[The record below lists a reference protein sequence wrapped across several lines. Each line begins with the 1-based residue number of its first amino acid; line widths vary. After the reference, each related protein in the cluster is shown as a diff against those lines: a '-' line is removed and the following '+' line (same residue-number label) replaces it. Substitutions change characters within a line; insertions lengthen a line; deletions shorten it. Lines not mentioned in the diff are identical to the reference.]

1 MPRPDIQELTSGAKE
16 SSFPEE
22 VGVPASGY
30 VKIPWR
36 NGCDMFILSNFL
48 LAVASILDI
57 ILNLYMWVII
67 ARALLSWVN
76 PDPYNTIVR
85 ILYNITEPVLY
96 AVRKRI
102 PVFFGGIDFAPMV
115 VLLAIMF
122 LRSFLVASLREL
134 AVRM

>member
-1 MPRPDIQELTSGAKE
+1 
-16 SSFPEE
+16 
-22 VGVPASGY
+22 
-30 VKIPWR
+30 
-36 NGCDMFILSNFL
+36 MFILSNFL

-85 ILYNITEPVLY
+85 ILYNITEPVLH
-96 AVRKRI
+96 AVRRHI